1 MKQVQCIILNTWVF
15 LNITHWMAQMFT
27 LVDVYGWGFT
37 NGYTVG
43 LTQIDGM
50 VKRCRVWRIL
60 VVAQN
65 LKDTRPPVDSH
76 RFLILG
82 YFFFL
87 VSSSMYNL
95 VKNKLT

>member
-50 VKRCRVWRIL
+50 VK
-60 VVAQN
+60 
-65 LKDTRPPVDSH
+65 K
-76 RFLILG
+76 
-82 YFFFL
+82 
-87 VSSSMYNL
+87 M
-95 VKNKLT
+95 